1 MELRINSKSKQIKIL
16 IQCQAGI
23 LFAINLTL
31 TTFWLSLAVSGPTD
45 DGGGTVP
52 TGVLGSRGFIN
63 AGRCCNRGGCK
74 RYDDNLT

>member
-1 MELRINSKSKQIKIL
+1 MLFFTRIICNTIM
-16 IQCQAGI
+16 I
-23 LFAINLTL
+23 LFAISLTL

-63 AGRCCNRGGCK
+63 GGRCCNRGGCEQ
-74 RYDDNLT
+74 DDDIILT